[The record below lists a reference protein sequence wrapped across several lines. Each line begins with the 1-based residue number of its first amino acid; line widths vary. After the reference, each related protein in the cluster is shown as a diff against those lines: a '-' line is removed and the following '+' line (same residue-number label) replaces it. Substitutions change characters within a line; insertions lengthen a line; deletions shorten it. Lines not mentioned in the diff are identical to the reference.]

1 MFMLLLANDSQRMF
15 SRPVGYKRDTLER
28 DLSFRRPS
36 CDCLACYDSGVMSN
50 GDGLVNGLLPD
61 YDRNRDGRPL
71 AGQDLP
77 LICQCPA
84 AYRPSGHGF
93 RGADGPV
100 SQGLTAELS
109 REQVAKI
116 HSRRLVSWQET
127 ERLMRDARMARA
139 AGDPGAMPWFI
150 AEVRH
155 AVAQQLARHA
165 PAAAQLDPSTGAASQ
180 APRRLQPL
188 GGVLASTLT
197 SADPAQ
203 PGPLSPLPQPHG
215 AAQMTTEPALPTA
228 A

>member
-1 MFMLLLANDSQRMF
+1 MLMLWLAHDSRQMF
-15 SRPVGYKRDTLER
+15 SRPVGYKRDTLDR
-28 DLSFRRPS
+28 DLTFRRPS
-36 CDCLACYDSGVMSN
+36 CDCLACYDSGVVTN

-100 SQGLTAELS
+100 PQRLTAELS
-109 REQVAKI
+109 REQVDQI
-116 HSRRLVSWQET
+116 HIHRLASWQET
-127 ERLMRDARMARA
+127 ERLMRDARMAKA

-155 AVAQQLARHA
+155 TVARQLARHA
-165 PAAAQLDPSTGAASQ
+165 PAHTQLDQTPSAASSD
-180 APRRLQPL
+180 PRRLQPL
-188 GGVLASTLT
+188 GGVLASTLA
-197 SADPAQ
+197 SSDPAQ
-203 PGPLSPLPQPHG
+203 PGPLSPLHKPHG
-215 AAQMTTEPALPTA
+215 ATQLTPEPSLSA
-228 A
+228 AA